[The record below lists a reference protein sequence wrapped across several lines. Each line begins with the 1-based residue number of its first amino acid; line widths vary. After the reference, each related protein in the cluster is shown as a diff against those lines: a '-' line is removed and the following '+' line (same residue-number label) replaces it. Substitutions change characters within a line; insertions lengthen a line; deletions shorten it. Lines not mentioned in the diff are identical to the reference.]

1 MKQFAPR
8 TAILFV
14 GDICFF
20 IFALWLSLFLR
31 VMDPPSQA
39 VFVDHLVPFS
49 LLFIV
54 WIMVFFIAGLYESR
68 SIVFARRALSDTLL
82 WAQGINLT
90 IAAIFFFFV
99 PIFGIA
105 PKTLLF
111 IYLVVSFGLVLL
123 WRAFIFP
130 WLGLQK
136 PERAIVIGS
145 GAEMEELM
153 LALKNAHRTPAQ
165 VVVHID
171 PVVENL
177 PKMVSEAMH
186 THHPRFVIADLGDSR
201 ITNAFPQLY
210 NYLFSRVRFLDAAEL
225 YEEVF
230 GRIPLSRIDES
241 WIARNIS
248 RTTHFLYDVFKRI
261 VDIVC
266 ALGIGGVSLIFY
278 PLIMIAIFIEDGGA
292 PFVSLPRVGEGGRVF
307 NMYKFRSM
315 NGNDQG
321 SYGALGATKLTVT
334 KVGKYLRAWRLDEL
348 PQLWNILV
356 GDLSFVG
363 PRPETPTLVATYERE
378 IPFYGVRHLIKPGL
392 SGQAQLYYHGDPHG
406 TTDVYATKMKLSY
419 DVFYLKHRSATLD
432 LSIFIKTIR
441 RILIRSNA

>member
-8 TAILFV
+8 TPVLFI
-14 GDICFF
+14 GDVCFF

-31 VMDPPSQA
+31 VMEFPSRET
-39 VFVDHLVPFS
+39 FLEHLAPFS

-54 WIMVFFIAGLYESR
+54 WVMVFFIAGLYESR

-82 WAQGINLT
+82 WAQGANLT
-90 IAAIFFFFV
+90 LAAVFFFFV

-111 IYLVVSFGLVLL
+111 IYLIVSFGMVLL

-136 PERAIVIGS
+136 PERALVVGES
-145 GAEMEELM
+145 AELEELVA
-153 LALKNAHRTPAQ
+153 ALKNAHRAPAH
-165 VVVHID
+165 VVARID
-171 PVVENL
+171 PAAEHL
-177 PKMVSEAMH
+177 PQVVSEAMRINR
-186 THHPRFVIADLGDSR
+186 PRFVIADLSDAR
-201 ITNAFPQLY
+201 VAHAFPQLY
-210 NYLFSRVRFLDAAEL
+210 NYLFLRVRFMDSAEL
-225 YEEVF
+225 YEEAF
-230 GRIPLSRIDES
+230 GRIPLSHIDEG

-248 RTTHFLYDVFKRI
+248 RNAHTLYDFFKRGI
-261 VDIVC
+261 DVVC
-266 ALGIGGVSLIFY
+266 ALVIGVVSLPFF
-278 PLIMIAIFIEDGGA
+278 PCIMAAIYIEDRGV
-292 PFVSLPRVGEGGRVF
+292 PFVALPRVGEGGRVF
-307 NMYKFRSM
+307 KMYKFRSM

-321 SYGALGATKLTVT
+321 SYGPGGATKLKIT

-363 PRPETPTLVATYERE
+363 PRPETPALVKTYERE

-406 TTDVYATKMKLSY
+406 TTDVYATKMKLSF

-432 LSIFIKTIR
+432 MSIFIKTIR